1 MGTVLTETGT
11 HTVPSDAGLVLSPA
25 DAERV
30 TGWALKPEGM
40 CHDELCVPL
49 SGAMQQGDRIDVAA
63 FWRHLGNPVASDRA
77 GDTWV
82 LGTAPE
88 ARNEAL
94 AGLMAPDFELPDLSG
109 KLHRL
114 SDYRGQKVF
123 LTTWASW

>member
-1 MGTVLTETGT
+1 MATVLTETGT
-11 HTVPSDAGLVLSPA
+11 FAVPSGAGLLLAPG
-25 DAERV
+25 DAKRV

-40 CHDELCVPL
+40 CRDDLCVKL
-49 SGAMQQGDRIDVAA
+49 TGAMQHGGHIDVAA
-63 FWRHLGNPVASDRA
+63 FWRQLGNPVANDRA
-77 GDTWV
+77 GETWV

-88 ARNEAL
+88 ARNAAL
-94 AGLMAPDFELPDLSG
+94 EGLQAPDFELPDLTG